1 MINLNV
7 IKKNMKYIIQES
19 EKERILRL
27 HESFGYKQ
35 LINEVITPDSLRE
48 KYVDTNRVSSKTFD
62 EIMEVSNNKINYAA
76 WLIKMVAE
84 KIIKSEDVYKYKE
97 YFSLYNKHK
106 QHFPIKDINQ
116 IKNRF
121 DLQEFITIAIK
132 MRERNVKIDNSEN
145 NSKNYISVNDIQ
157 HLENIGGKFMGM
169 VDGYQAFEIP
179 SGLDTESWKVYR
191 DILGKCG
198 GREQGAKIEICT
210 FGSYDHYQINTQ
222 EGPLFVFFN
231 MGDPK
236 SPYQFSYE
244 TNQFMDKD
252 DTPLF

>member
-1 MINLNV
+1 M
-7 IKKNMKYIIQES
+7 KNIILES
-19 EKERILRL
+19 EKDRILKL

-35 LINEVITPDSLRE
+35 LMNEAITPDMLKT
-48 KYVDTNRVSSKTFD
+48 KYVDTERVSPETFD
-62 EIMEVSNNKINYAA
+62 EIMVVSNNKINYAA
-76 WLIKMVAE
+76 WLTKMVAD
-84 KIIKSEDVYKYKE
+84 KIVKSEDVYKYKE
-97 YFSLYNKHK
+97 YFNIYNTYK

-116 IKNRF
+116 IRSSF

-132 MRERNVKIDNSEN
+132 MRERDVKIDDSGDK
-145 NSKNYISVNDIQ
+145 SKNYISVNDIQ
-157 HLENIGGKFMGM
+157 HLENIGAEYMGM

-179 SGLDTESWKVYR
+179 QNLDEDSWKIYR
-191 DILGKCG
+191 DILGKCA

-210 FGSYDHYQINTQ
+210 FGSYHHYKSNTA

-231 MGDPK
+231 MSDPK